1 MGRVTL
7 DEYDIK
13 FYESSEE
20 GRAYLRYNA
29 AVGGEPIGL
38 QIPTGYPEGV
48 EEHGGVIKVYEECI
62 EKGITWEELLKVEIP
77 PDVII

>member
-1 MGRVTL
+1 MGRMVL
-7 DEYDIK
+7 DQSDIK
-13 FYESSEE
+13 FYKSSDE
-20 GRAYLRYNA
+20 GKAYLRYND

-62 EKGITWEELLKVEIP
+62 EKGITWEKLLGVEIP
-77 PDVII
+77 PDAII